1 MCLGLCLGVLP
12 RDDPLEYPELR
23 AGERSLP
30 FPWPAHTVR
39 GLSQPSRGQ
48 WLMGME
54 SYKLYHGLHAP
65 PSLIVV
71 LFGLA
76 STNLAH
82 AQQLRWRSALNFG
95 PWVPPAKWII
105 WTSIG
110 LSVMMGVVQ
119 GIWYARRA
127 TGHGPASRREG
138 LLATRFAMLS
148 GTVTI
153 IVCVLRVQGVLGPYA
168 RWIAE
173 AMLCTTTLPLFVLYP
188 DGPGGEREGG
198 CRILYM
204 WQWLLAG
211 SVSLTSNAD

>member
-1 MCLGLCLGVLP
+1 MGLCLGVLP

-39 GLSQPSRGQ
+39 GLSQPSRGL

-65 PSLIVV
+65 PS

-173 AMLCTTTLPLFVLYP
+173 AMLCTTTLPLFVLYL